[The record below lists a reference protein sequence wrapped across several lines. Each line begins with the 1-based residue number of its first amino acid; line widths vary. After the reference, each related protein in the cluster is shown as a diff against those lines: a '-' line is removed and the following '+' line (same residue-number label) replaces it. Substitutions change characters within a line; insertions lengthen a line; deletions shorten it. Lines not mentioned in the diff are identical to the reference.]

1 MNPTYSL
8 HHTMADIVYPND
20 SRNGSIPQFEAFQE
34 AVMPFL
40 LERAQSKKLTEGE
53 MRAMFDEIDTER

>member
-1 MNPTYSL
+1 
-8 HHTMADIVYPND
+8 
-20 SRNGSIPQFEAFQE
+20 
-34 AVMPFL
+34 MPFL